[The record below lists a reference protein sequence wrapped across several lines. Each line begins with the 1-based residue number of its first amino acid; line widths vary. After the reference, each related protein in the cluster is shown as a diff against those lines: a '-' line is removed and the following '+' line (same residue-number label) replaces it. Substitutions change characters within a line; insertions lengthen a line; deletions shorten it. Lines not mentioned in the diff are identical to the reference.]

1 MASLIVNTGVE
12 SHPQISI
19 DAIDMKSEQITFRWL
34 NSAYSGDCSEPFT
47 ITLAD
52 HGTMT
57 LNAVAAAVAAH
68 MVGLLSD

>member
-19 DAIDMKSEQITFRWL
+19 DAIDMKGEQITFRWIDGVY
-34 NSAYSGDCSEPFT
+34 NGDCSEPFT

-52 HGTMT
+52 HGEMT

-68 MVGLLSD
+68 MVGLLSN

>member
-1 MASLIVNTGVE
+1 MASLIVDTGVE

-19 DAIDMKSEQITFRWL
+19 DGIDLKSEQITFRWL

-57 LNAVAAAVAAH
+57 MNELAAAVAAH
-68 MVGLLSD
+68 MVGLLE